1 MKVSI
6 MENWNINY
14 WVDYSKFWA
23 EVIDITNDDFS
34 KIEEKTHTLE
44 QKYWLRWLLEL
55 PVVEPTE
62 EEIRIKEEQEKT
74 NLEELNIQEISK
86 LIIRKLAF
94 EFLWKST
101 TEIEQEINALK
112 PKQSK

>member
-1 MKVSI
+1 
-6 MENWNINY
+6 
-14 WVDYSKFWA
+14 
-23 EVIDITNDDFS
+23 
-34 KIEEKTHTLE
+34 
-44 QKYWLRWLLEL
+44 LLEL

-94 EFLWKST
+94 EFL
-101 TEIEQEINALK
+101 
-112 PKQSK
+112 